1 MKTDEKQYD
10 EKQYNERRYKM
21 KILIMTDLEGISGV
35 DTMEMVSE
43 VGTPEHR
50 FALERLMLDVNAA
63 VDGAFEGGATKVY
76 VRDGHGGANN
86 FIKEM
91 LDSRAVEAEDSES
104 WQELIRN
111 GEIDAYMEVGA
122 HAMAGTINGFLDHTQ
137 SSKSWYNYIVN
148 GRRSGEIAQGAIFV
162 GAFDVPFVMVSGD
175 QAACVEARAFL
186 GDIECAVVKY
196 GIGRNSARL
205 VNLNEALERI
215 KKAAKDSLKLIGKIK
230 PYKPIL
236 PLEIKLEL
244 CRSDMCD
251 EFMKR
256 CNDVE
261 RLDARAVR
269 KLVHK
274 IESYGDILF

>member
-1 MKTDEKQYD
+1 
-10 EKQYNERRYKM
+10 M

-35 DTMEMVSE
+35 NAMEMVSE
-43 VGTPEHR
+43 EGTPGHK

-63 VDGAFEGGATKVY
+63 VEGAFEGGASDVY
-76 VRDGHGGANN
+76 VVDGHGGGKN

-91 LDSRAVEAEDSES
+91 LHPRAVEPKSVG
-104 WQELIRN
+104 WQELIRT
-111 GEIDAYMEVGA
+111 GEIDAYMEVGV